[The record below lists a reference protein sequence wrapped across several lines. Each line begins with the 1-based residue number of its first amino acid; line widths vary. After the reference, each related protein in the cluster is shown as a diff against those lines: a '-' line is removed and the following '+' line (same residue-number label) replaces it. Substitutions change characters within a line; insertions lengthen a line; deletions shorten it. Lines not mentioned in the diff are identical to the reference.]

1 MAQSKQLTR
10 WQRIRLRLMR
20 TTLRGLARLPRSF
33 VDKVLVPTLDWLLY
47 HLFKYR
53 RQVVE
58 ENIRFTLTHLSPEEQ
73 KAVGRRFYRHL
84 AELMLHEARYA
95 YRSDE
100 QVRQLFRLEQTEL
113 LDQLYEAG
121 HRQVFVLLGH
131 IGPWELMGSSAL
143 HLDRNRYQLHVI
155 YKQLHN
161 PVADQLTREMREQ
174 HYAQCIEMTQ
184 LARTLIRHQSEQT
197 EQTEQTDERLHI
209 YCLLADQSPSY
220 EQMRY
225 ASSLFGRTT
234 PFVTGWSHLATK
246 LQIPLLFYE
255 IRYDDPAKQWV
266 GTFRLL
272 CEHPTD
278 KLQHQLI
285 DDYVTL
291 LEENIRLAPHRWL
304 WSHKRWRF
312 DPHDFPQMVYSP
324 RCDDLS
330 L

>member
-58 ENIRFTLTHLSPEEQ
+58 KNIRLTLTHLSPEEQ
-73 KAVGRRFYRHL
+73 KAVGRCFYRHL

-100 QVRQLFRLEQTEL
+100 QVRRLFRLEQTEL

-121 HRQVFVLLGH
+121 HRQLFVLLGH

-143 HLDRNRYQLHVI
+143 HLDRSRYQLHVI
-155 YKQLHN
+155 YKRLHN

-197 EQTEQTDERLHI
+197 EQTDGRTHI

>member
-58 ENIRFTLTHLSPEEQ
+58 KNIRLTLTHLSPEEQ

-100 QVRQLFRLEQTEL
+100 QVRRLFRLEQTEL

-121 HRQVFVLLGH
+121 HRQLFVLLGH

-143 HLDRNRYQLHVI
+143 HLDRSRYQLHVI
-155 YKQLHN
+155 YKRLHN
-161 PVADQLTREMREQ
+161 PVADQLTCEMREQ

-197 EQTEQTDERLHI
+197 EQTDGRTHI

-255 IRYDDPAKQWV
+255 IRHDDPAKQWV

>member
-58 ENIRFTLTHLSPEEQ
+58 KNIRLALTHLSSAEQ
-73 KAVGRRFYRHL
+73 KTVGRRFYRHL

-121 HRQVFVLLGH
+121 HRQLFVLLGH

-143 HLDRNRYQLHVI
+143 HLDRSRYQLHVI
-155 YKQLHN
+155 YKRLHN

-184 LARTLIRHQSEQT
+184 LARTLIRHQSER
-197 EQTEQTDERLHI
+197 TDERLHI

-255 IRYDDPAKQWV
+255 IRHDDPAKQWV

-291 LEENIRLAPHRWL
+291 LEEIIRLAPHRWL
-304 WSHKRWRF
+304 WSDKRWRF

>member
-58 ENIRFTLTHLSPEEQ
+58 KNIRLTLTHLSSEEQ
-73 KAVGRRFYRHL
+73 KAVGRCFYRHL

-100 QVRQLFRLEQTEL
+100 QVRRLFRLEQTEL

-121 HRQVFVLLGH
+121 HRQLFVLLGH

-143 HLDRNRYQLHVI
+143 HLDRSRYQLHVI
-155 YKQLHN
+155 YKRLHN

-197 EQTEQTDERLHI
+197 EQTDGRTHI

-255 IRYDDPAKQWV
+255 IRHDDPAKQWV

>member
-58 ENIRFTLTHLSPEEQ
+58 KNIRLTLTHLSSEEQ

-143 HLDRNRYQLHVI
+143 HLDRSRYQLHVI

-184 LARTLIRHQSEQT
+184 LARTLIRHQS
-197 EQTEQTDERLHI
+197 EQTDERLHI

-255 IRYDDPAKQWV
+255 IRHDDPAKQWV

>member
-58 ENIRFTLTHLSPEEQ
+58 ENIRLTLTHLSPEEQ

-84 AELMLHEARYA
+84 AELMLHEAQYA

-143 HLDRNRYQLHVI
+143 HLDRSRYQLHVI

-197 EQTEQTDERLHI
+197 EQTDGRLHI

>member
-58 ENIRFTLTHLSPEEQ
+58 KNIRLTLTHLSSEEQ

-121 HRQVFVLLGH
+121 HRQLFVLLGH

-143 HLDRNRYQLHVI
+143 HLDRSRYQLHVI
-155 YKQLHN
+155 YKRLHN

-184 LARTLIRHQSEQT
+184 LARTLIRHQS
-197 EQTEQTDERLHI
+197 EQTDERLHI

-255 IRYDDPAKQWV
+255 IRHDDPAKQWV

>member
-58 ENIRFTLTHLSPEEQ
+58 KNIRLTLTHLSSAEQ

-100 QVRQLFRLEQTEL
+100 QVRRLFRLEQTEL

-121 HRQVFVLLGH
+121 HRQLFVLLGH

-143 HLDRNRYQLHVI
+143 HLDRSRYQLHVI
-155 YKQLHN
+155 YKRLHN
-161 PVADQLTREMREQ
+161 PVADQLTCEMREQ

-197 EQTEQTDERLHI
+197 EQTDGRTHI

-255 IRYDDPAKQWV
+255 IRHDDPAKQWV

>member
-1 MAQSKQLTR
+1 MAQSNQLTR
-10 WQRIRLRLMR
+10 WQRLRLRLMR
-20 TTLRGLARLPRSF
+20 STLRGLARLPRSF

-58 ENIRFTLTHLSPEEQ
+58 ENIRLTLTHLSPVEQ
-73 KAVGRRFYRHL
+73 KSVGKRFYRHL

-95 YRSDE
+95 YGSDKR
-100 QVRQLFRLEQTEL
+100 VRQLFRLEQTEL

-143 HLDRNRYQLHVI
+143 HLDRSRYQLNVI
-155 YKQLHN
+155 YKRLHD
-161 PVADQLTREMREQ
+161 PVADQLIHEMREQ
-174 HYAQCIEMTQ
+174 HYAQCIEMMQ
-184 LARTLIRHQSEQT
+184 LARTLIRHRSEQAG
-197 EQTEQTDERLHI
+197 ERLQM
-209 YCLLADQSPSY
+209 YCLLADQSPDY
-220 EQMRY
+220 EQVRY

-246 LQIPLLFYE
+246 LEIPLLFYE
-255 IRYDDPAKQWV
+255 IRHDDQAKQWV

-278 KLQHQLI
+278 KLQHQLV
-285 DDYVTL
+285 DDYVTQ
-291 LEENIRLAPHRWL
+291 LEGNIRLAPHRWL
-304 WSHKRWRF
+304 WSHRRWRF

>member
-58 ENIRFTLTHLSPEEQ
+58 ENIRLTLTHLSPEEQ

-184 LARTLIRHQSEQT
+184 LARTLIRHQSER
-197 EQTEQTDERLHI
+197 TDERLHI

-225 ASSLFGRTT
+225 ASSFFGRTT
-234 PFVTGWSHLATK
+234 PFVTGWSHLAIK

>member
-10 WQRIRLRLMR
+10 WQCIRLRLMR

-58 ENIRFTLTHLSPEEQ
+58 KNIRLTLTHLSSEEQ

-121 HRQVFVLLGH
+121 HRQLFVLLGH

-143 HLDRNRYQLHVI
+143 HLDRSRYQLHVI

-184 LARTLIRHQSEQT
+184 LARTLIRHQSER
-197 EQTEQTDERLHI
+197 TDERLHI

-255 IRYDDPAKQWV
+255 IRHDDPAKQWV

>member
-1 MAQSKQLTR
+1 M
-10 WQRIRLRLMR
+10 
-20 TTLRGLARLPRSF
+20 
-33 VDKVLVPTLDWLLY
+33 
-47 HLFKYR
+47 
-53 RQVVE
+53 
-58 ENIRFTLTHLSPEEQ
+58 
-73 KAVGRRFYRHL
+73 
-84 AELMLHEARYA
+84 
-95 YRSDE
+95 
-100 QVRQLFRLEQTEL
+100 
-113 LDQLYEAG
+113 
-121 HRQVFVLLGH
+121 
-131 IGPWELMGSSAL
+131 
-143 HLDRNRYQLHVI
+143 HLDRNRYQLHVN

-184 LARTLIRHQSEQT
+184 LARTLIRHQSER
-197 EQTEQTDERLHI
+197 TDERLHI

>member
-58 ENIRFTLTHLSPEEQ
+58 ENIRLTLTHLSPEEQ

-143 HLDRNRYQLHVI
+143 HLDRSRYQLHVI

-197 EQTEQTDERLHI
+197 DERLHI

-225 ASSLFGRTT
+225 ASSFFGRTT
-234 PFVTGWSHLATK
+234 PFVTGWSHLAIK

>member
-58 ENIRFTLTHLSPEEQ
+58 KNIRLALTHLSPEEQ
-73 KAVGRRFYRHL
+73 KAVGRCFYRHL

-100 QVRQLFRLEQTEL
+100 QVRRLFRLEQTEL

-121 HRQVFVLLGH
+121 HRQLFVLLGH

-143 HLDRNRYQLHVI
+143 HLDRSRYQLHVI
-155 YKQLHN
+155 YKRLHN

-197 EQTEQTDERLHI
+197 EQTDGRTHI

-312 DPHDFPQMVYSP
+312 DPHDFPRMVYSP

>member
-58 ENIRFTLTHLSPEEQ
+58 ENIRLTLTHLSPKEQ

-100 QVRQLFRLEQTEL
+100 QVRRLFRLEQTEL

-143 HLDRNRYQLHVI
+143 HLDRSRYQLHVI
-155 YKQLHN
+155 YKRLHN
-161 PVADQLTREMREQ
+161 PVADQLTCEMREQ

-197 EQTEQTDERLHI
+197 EQTDGRTHI

>member
-58 ENIRFTLTHLSPEEQ
+58 KNIRLTLTHLSPEEQ
-73 KAVGRRFYRHL
+73 KAVGRCFYRHL

-100 QVRQLFRLEQTEL
+100 QVRRLFRLEQTEL

-121 HRQVFVLLGH
+121 HRQLFVLLGH

-143 HLDRNRYQLHVI
+143 HLDQSRYQLHVI
-155 YKQLHN
+155 YKRLHN

-197 EQTEQTDERLHI
+197 EQTDGRTHI

>member
-58 ENIRFTLTHLSPEEQ
+58 ENIRLTLTHLSPEEQ

-143 HLDRNRYQLHVI
+143 HLDRSRYQLHVI

-161 PVADQLTREMREQ
+161 PVADRLTREMREQ

-184 LARTLIRHQSEQT
+184 LARTLIRHQSER
-197 EQTEQTDERLHI
+197 TDERLHI

-255 IRYDDPAKQWV
+255 IRYADPAKQWV

>member
-1 MAQSKQLTR
+1 MC
-10 WQRIRLRLMR
+10 IRDR
-20 TTLRGLARLPRSF
+20 
-33 VDKVLVPTLDWLLY
+33 
-47 HLFKYR
+47 YR
-53 RQVVE
+53 RYKSGDLRRE
-58 ENIRFTLTHLSPEEQ
+58 FEASLAKAKADALAKKGFDESLSLI
-73 KAVGRRFYRHL
+73 HI
-84 AELMLHEARYA
+84 LMLHEARYA

-121 HRQVFVLLGH
+121 HRQLFVLLGH

-143 HLDRNRYQLHVI
+143 HLDRSRYQLHVI
-155 YKQLHN
+155 YKRLHN

-184 LARTLIRHQSEQT
+184 LARTLIRHQSER
-197 EQTEQTDERLHI
+197 TDERLHI

-255 IRYDDPAKQWV
+255 IRHDDPAKQWV

>member
-1 MAQSKQLTR
+1 MAQSNQLTR
-10 WQRIRLRLMR
+10 WQRLRLRLIR
-20 TTLRGLARLPRSF
+20 STLRDLSRLPRSF
-33 VDKVLVPTLDWLLY
+33 VDRVLVPTLDWLLY
-47 HLFKYR
+47 HLVKYR

-58 ENIRFTLTHLSPEEQ
+58 ENIRLTLTHLSPAEQ

-84 AELMLHEARYA
+84 AGLMLHEAYYA
-95 YRSDE
+95 YGSDE
-100 QVRQLFRLEQTEL
+100 QVRRLFRLEQTEL

-155 YKQLHN
+155 YKRLHN
-161 PVADQLTREMREQ
+161 PIADQLTHEMREQ
-174 HYAQCIEMTQ
+174 HYAHCIEMMQ
-184 LARTLIRHQSEQT
+184 LARTMVRHRSER
-197 EQTEQTDERLHI
+197 TDERLHI
-209 YCLLADQSPSY
+209 YCLLADQSPDY
-220 EQMRY
+220 EQVRY
-225 ASSLFGRTT
+225 ATSLFGRTT
-234 PFVTGWSHLATK
+234 LFVTGWSHLAIK
-246 LQIPLLFYE
+246 LELPLLFYE
-255 IRYDDPAKQWV
+255 IRYDDQAKQWV

-278 KLQHQLI
+278 KLQHQLV
-285 DDYVTL
+285 DDYVMQ

>member
-1 MAQSKQLTR
+1 MAQSNQLTR

-20 TTLRGLARLPRSF
+20 STLRGFSRLPRSF
-33 VDKVLVPTLDWLLY
+33 VDRVLVPTLDWLLY
-47 HLFKYR
+47 HLVKYR

-58 ENIRFTLTHLSPEEQ
+58 ENIRLALTHLSPAEQ

-84 AELMLHEARYA
+84 AELMLHEAHYA
-95 YRSDE
+95 YGSDE
-100 QVRQLFRLEQTEL
+100 QVRRLFRLEQTEL

-155 YKQLHN
+155 YKRLHN
-161 PVADQLTREMREQ
+161 PIADQLTHEMREQ
-174 HYAQCIEMTQ
+174 HYAHCIEMMQ
-184 LARTLIRHQSEQT
+184 LARTMVRHRSERA
-197 EQTEQTDERLHI
+197 DERLHM
-209 YCLLADQSPSY
+209 YCLLADQSPDY
-220 EQMRY
+220 EQVRY
-225 ASSLFGRTT
+225 ATSLFGRTT
-234 PFVTGWSHLATK
+234 PFVTGWSHLAIK
-246 LQIPLLFYE
+246 LEIPLLFYE
-255 IRYDDPAKQWV
+255 IRHDDQAKQWV

>member
-58 ENIRFTLTHLSPEEQ
+58 ENILLTLTHLSPEEQ

-197 EQTEQTDERLHI
+197 EQTDGRLHI

-255 IRYDDPAKQWV
+255 IRYDDSAKQWV

>member
-20 TTLRGLARLPRSF
+20 TTLRGLARSPRSF

-58 ENIRFTLTHLSPEEQ
+58 ENIRLTLTHLSPEEQ

-84 AELMLHEARYA
+84 AELMLHEARYS

-121 HRQVFVLLGH
+121 HRQLFVLLGH

-143 HLDRNRYQLHVI
+143 HLDRSRYQLHVI

-197 EQTEQTDERLHI
+197 EQTDGRLHI

-255 IRYDDPAKQWV
+255 IRYDDSAKQWV

-285 DDYVTL
+285 DDYVTP

>member
-58 ENIRFTLTHLSPEEQ
+58 KNIRLTLTHLSPEEQ

-121 HRQVFVLLGH
+121 HRQLFVLLGH

-143 HLDRNRYQLHVI
+143 HLDRSRYQLHVI

-184 LARTLIRHQSEQT
+184 LARTLIRHQSER
-197 EQTEQTDERLHI
+197 TDERLHI

>member
-10 WQRIRLRLMR
+10 CQRIRLRLMR

-58 ENIRFTLTHLSPEEQ
+58 ENIRLTLTHLSPEEQ

-197 EQTEQTDERLHI
+197 EQTDGRLHI

-225 ASSLFGRTT
+225 ASSLFGSTT

-255 IRYDDPAKQWV
+255 IRHDDPAKQWV

>member
-1 MAQSKQLTR
+1 MAQSNQLTR
-10 WQRIRLRLMR
+10 WQRLRFRLMR
-20 TTLRGLARLPRSF
+20 STLRGLARLPRSF
-33 VDKVLVPTLDWLLY
+33 VDKVLVPALDWLLY

-58 ENIRFTLTHLSPEEQ
+58 ENIRLTLTYLSPAEQ
-73 KAVGRRFYRHL
+73 KAVGKRFYRHL

-95 YRSDE
+95 YGSDE

-143 HLDRNRYQLHVI
+143 HLDRSRYQLHVI
-155 YKQLHN
+155 YKQLHD
-161 PVADQLTREMREQ
+161 PVADQLTHEMREL
-174 HYAQCIEMTQ
+174 HHARCIEMMQ
-184 LARTLIRHQSEQT
+184 LARTLIRHRGEQ
-197 EQTEQTDERLHI
+197 EGERLQM
-209 YCLLADQSPSY
+209 YCLLADQSPDY

-225 ASSLFGRTT
+225 ASLLFGRTT

-255 IRYDDPAKQWV
+255 IRHDDQAKQWV

-272 CEHPTD
+272 CEHPTSEI
-278 KLQHQLI
+278 QYQLV

-312 DPHDFPQMVYSP
+312 DPHDFPQVVYSP
-324 RCDDLS
+324 RCRDLHQK
-330 L
+330 

>member
-47 HLFKYR
+47 HFFKYR

-58 ENIRFTLTHLSPEEQ
+58 KNIRLALTHLSSEEQ

-113 LDQLYEAG
+113 LDQLYESG
-121 HRQVFVLLGH
+121 HRQLFVLLGH

-143 HLDRNRYQLHVI
+143 HLDRSRYQLHVI
-155 YKQLHN
+155 YKRLHN

-184 LARTLIRHQSEQT
+184 LARTLIRHQS
-197 EQTEQTDERLHI
+197 EQTDERLHI

-255 IRYDDPAKQWV
+255 IRHDDPAKQWV

>member
-1 MAQSKQLTR
+1 MVQSNQLTR
-10 WQRIRLRLMR
+10 WQRIRLWLMR
-20 TTLRGLARLPRSF
+20 TTLRGLARLPRSL

-58 ENIRFTLTHLSPEEQ
+58 ENICLTLTHLSPAEQ
-73 KAVGRRFYRHL
+73 KKVGRSFYRHL

-113 LDQLYEAG
+113 LYQLYEAG

-143 HLDRNRYQLHVI
+143 HLDRSRYQLQVI

-161 PVADQLTREMREQ
+161 PVADQLTHEMREQ

-184 LARTLIRHQSEQT
+184 LARTLIRHQSELT
-197 EQTEQTDERLHI
+197 NERMHI

-225 ASSLFGRTT
+225 ATSLFGRTT

-255 IRYDDPAKQWV
+255 IRHNDPAKQWV
-266 GTFRLL
+266 GAFRLL

-278 KLQHQLI
+278 KLQYQLI

>member
-1 MAQSKQLTR
+1 MAQSNQLTR
-10 WQRIRLRLMR
+10 WQRLRLRLMR
-20 TTLRGLARLPRSF
+20 STLRGLARLPRSF
-33 VDKVLVPTLDWLLY
+33 VDKVLVPSLDWLLY

-58 ENIRFTLTHLSPEEQ
+58 GNIRLTLTDLSPAEQ
-73 KAVGRRFYRHL
+73 KTVGKRFYRHL

-95 YRSDE
+95 YGSDE
-100 QVRQLFRLEQTEL
+100 RVRQLFRLEQTEL

-131 IGPWELMGSSAL
+131 IGPWELMGSSSL
-143 HLDRNRYQLHVI
+143 QLDRSRYQLHVI
-155 YKQLHN
+155 YKQLHD
-161 PVADQLTREMREQ
+161 PVADQLTHEMREL
-174 HYAQCIEMTQ
+174 HHARCIEMSQ
-184 LARTLIRHQSEQT
+184 LARDILRNRDQEHDTRM
-197 EQTEQTDERLHI
+197 HI

-225 ASSLFGRTT
+225 ASVLFGRTT
-234 PFVTGWSHLATK
+234 SFVTGWSHLATK
-246 LQIPLLFYE
+246 LQIPLLFCE
-255 IRYDDPAKQWV
+255 IRHDDQAKQWV

-272 CEHPTD
+272 CEHPTNE
-278 KLQHQLI
+278 LQYQLI
-285 DDYVTL
+285 DDYVAQ

-324 RCDDLS
+324 RCNHSS

>member
-1 MAQSKQLTR
+1 MAQSNQLTR
-10 WQRIRLRLMR
+10 WQRLRLRLMR
-20 TTLRGLARLPRSF
+20 STLRGLARLPRSF
-33 VDKVLVPTLDWLLY
+33 VDRILVPTLDWLLY

-58 ENIRFTLTHLSPEEQ
+58 ENIRLTLTHLSREEQ
-73 KAVGRRFYRHL
+73 KTVGRSFYRHL
-84 AELMLHEARYA
+84 AELMLHEAYYA
-95 YRSDE
+95 YGSDE
-100 QVRQLFRLEQTEL
+100 QVRRLFRLEQTEL

-143 HLDRNRYQLHVI
+143 HLDRTRYQLHVI
-155 YKQLHN
+155 YKRLHN
-161 PVADQLTREMREQ
+161 PIADQLTHEMREQ
-174 HYAQCIEMTQ
+174 HYAHCIEMMQ
-184 LARTLIRHQSEQT
+184 LARTMVRHRSER
-197 EQTEQTDERLHI
+197 TDERLHI
-209 YCLLADQSPSY
+209 YCLLADQSPDY
-220 EQMRY
+220 EQVRY
-225 ASSLFGRTT
+225 ATSLFGRTT
-234 PFVTGWSHLATK
+234 LFVTGWSHLAIK
-246 LQIPLLFYE
+246 LELPLLFYE
-255 IRYDDPAKQWV
+255 IRYDDQAKQWV

-278 KLQHQLI
+278 KLQHQLV
-285 DDYVTL
+285 DDYVMQ

>member
-53 RQVVE
+53 RHVVE
-58 ENIRFTLTHLSPEEQ
+58 ENIRLTLTHLSPEEQ

-100 QVRQLFRLEQTEL
+100 QVRQLFRLEQIEL

-184 LARTLIRHQSEQT
+184 LARTLIRHQSER
-197 EQTEQTDERLHI
+197 TDERLHI

>member
-1 MAQSKQLTR
+1 MAQSNQLTR
-10 WQRIRLRLMR
+10 WQRIRLRLIR
-20 TTLRGLARLPRSF
+20 STLRGLSRLPRSF
-33 VDKVLVPTLDWLLY
+33 VDRVLVPTLDWLLY
-47 HLFKYR
+47 HLVKYR

-58 ENIRFTLTHLSPEEQ
+58 ENIRLTLTHLSPAEQ
-73 KAVGRRFYRHL
+73 KTVGRRFYRHL
-84 AELMLHEARYA
+84 AGLMLHEAYYA
-95 YRSDE
+95 YGSEE
-100 QVRQLFRLEQTEL
+100 QVRRLFRLEQTEL

-155 YKQLHN
+155 YKRLHN
-161 PVADQLTREMREQ
+161 PIADQLTHEMREQ
-174 HYAQCIEMTQ
+174 HYAHCIEMMQ
-184 LARTLIRHQSEQT
+184 LARTMVRHRS
-197 EQTEQTDERLHI
+197 EQTDERMQI
-209 YCLLADQSPSY
+209 YCLLADQLPDY
-220 EQMRY
+220 EQVRY
-225 ASSLFGRTT
+225 ATSLFGRTT
-234 PFVTGWSHLATK
+234 LFVTGWSHLAIK
-246 LQIPLLFYE
+246 LELPLLFYE
-255 IRYDDPAKQWV
+255 IRYDDQAKQWV

-278 KLQHQLI
+278 KLQHQLV
-285 DDYVTL
+285 DDYVMQ

>member
-1 MAQSKQLTR
+1 MAQSNLLTR
-10 WQRIRLRLMR
+10 WQRLQLRLMR
-20 TTLRGLARLPRSF
+20 ATLRGLSRLPRSF

-47 HLFKYR
+47 HLVKYR

-58 ENIRFTLTHLSPEEQ
+58 ENIRLTLTHLSPVEQ
-73 KAVGRRFYRHL
+73 KTIGRRFYRHL
-84 AELMLHEARYA
+84 AELILHEARYA
-95 YRSDE
+95 YGSDE
-100 QVRQLFRLEQTEL
+100 QVRRLFRLEQTEL

-155 YKQLHN
+155 YKRLHN
-161 PVADQLTREMREQ
+161 PIADQLTHEMREQ
-174 HYAQCIEMTQ
+174 HYAHCIEMMQ
-184 LARTLIRHQSEQT
+184 LARTMVRHRSER
-197 EQTEQTDERLHI
+197 TDERLHI
-209 YCLLADQSPSY
+209 YCLLADQSPDY
-220 EQMRY
+220 EQVRY
-225 ASSLFGRTT
+225 ATSLFGRTT
-234 PFVTGWSHLATK
+234 PFVTGWSHLAIK
-246 LQIPLLFYE
+246 LEIPLLFYE
-255 IRYDDPAKQWV
+255 IRYDDQAKQWV

-278 KLQHQLI
+278 KLQHQLV
-285 DDYVTL
+285 DDYVMQ

>member
-58 ENIRFTLTHLSPEEQ
+58 ENIRLTLTHLSPEEQ

-174 HYAQCIEMTQ
+174 HYAQCIEMTP
-184 LARTLIRHQSEQT
+184 LARTLIRHQS

>member
-58 ENIRFTLTHLSPEEQ
+58 ENIRLTLTHLSPEEQ

-143 HLDRNRYQLHVI
+143 HLDRSRYQLHVI

-184 LARTLIRHQSEQT
+184 LARTLIRHQSER
-197 EQTEQTDERLHI
+197 TDERLHI

-255 IRYDDPAKQWV
+255 IRYDDSAKQWV